1 MRVDVTP
8 KRIDLEQDTPF
19 SISITVTNTGDLIGG
34 YHLRVLGA
42 DPGWVRLETENLS
55 LFPDTTETVRAVVTI
70 PKGVGAG
77 DRRIAVQVRELTPP
91 QAISV
96 SEIDVRVP
104 ARQAL
109 KFALSP
115 MTVIC
120 GSTGRFGLVLENT
133 GNTVL
138 TTRPVGL
145 DPEEKIEFTFVPEVI
160 TLAPGEHAITDLR
173 TKARRRWF
181 GTPVVRTFTL
191 GTAPDEPV
199 DVVGPADLLDPPT
212 VPRRT
217 RVRPGAVAPAVPKI
231 EPLATGSMLQKAR
244 IARGAISLLSLLL
257 AVSVFAVV
265 ITIALSRL
273 VGVSAA
279 DRDLAIQV
287 AAARQADSSS
297 GSSTLGG
304 TVKLLTDGSP
314 AAGVAVE
321 LFDAAALASP
331 LTSTAT
337 NDKGAWT
344 IPSLP
349 QGTYKLRFRGAG
361 FAEIWY
367 PGALTGADAKPI
379 ELQTGQKLSNLAITL
394 GGLPATVSGSVLG
407 DDVAAAVLT
416 VSVPA
421 SDLPRGGAPPTPAPV
436 TTPGVVPALTAPRTA
451 PPTSAAPTSA
461 AAVTSAAPADSAN
474 GGAVVQTLPI
484 GSDGTFSVAD
494 LPSPAV
500 YDLTVSK
507 PGFATATQ
515 RIDLAGGEDRA
526 GVQLRL
532 RTGDGLIS
540 GTVTGPD
547 GPLPGAIVTAT
558 TGTTVVKTVSLT
570 EGAVGTFTLRGLVTP
585 GTYTV
590 TVTKDNFTTQSSTLT
605 LSAGQKLVGVQ
616 LAMAKSSGSL
626 TGSVTLLPAG
636 TPAPGV
642 TVTVTTGATTVTT
655 VTQSTGSVGAWN
667 VAGLP
672 VPGAYTVTFS
682 RSDLQS
688 QTVAVSLDANG
699 TLSGGAGTTGGGI
712 AVGMTSASAL
722 ITGTVTQRA
731 ASGSTQKVGEAVI
744 TLSSG
749 TNTYSVSSASLPSN
763 SLGRY
768 EITGIS
774 PGTYTLSAN
783 RPGTSPT
790 TVIVTVTAG
799 QVLHYDPVMIPPA
812 AITGVITSRSGTS
825 VFGLEVDL
833 YQASRYPATIYRS
846 TSTDVNGAYS
856 FPDVDAPQAYVV
868 EVRSTTAGAL
878 GSATLVLAAS
888 QAAVLDLLIGEI
900 PATTPATTTP
910 ATTTIPSSTPTTSS
924 TPVATTPITPVTT
937 TATTPTTASTTPSTT
952 STVPGVAPAGGS
964 TTSSST
970 SSPAVAPATGIPPAT
985 ASTP

>member
-1 MRVDVTP
+1 MRVSVTP
-8 KRIDLEQDTPF
+8 QRIELAEESPF
-19 SISITVTNTGDLIGG
+19 KVAITVTNTGDLIGG
-34 YHLRVLGA
+34 YHLRILGA
-42 DPGWVRLETENLS
+42 DPTWVRLESENLS
-55 LFPDTTETVRAVVTI
+55 LFPDTSQTVTATVTI
-70 PKGVGAG
+70 PRGLGAG

-96 SEIDVRVP
+96 AEIDIVVP

-109 KFALSP
+109 KMALSP

-120 GSTGRFGLVLENT
+120 GSTGRFGVVLENS
-133 GNTVL
+133 GNTTVEA
-138 TTRPVGL
+138 RPIGL
-145 DPEEKIEFTFVPEVI
+145 DPEEKIEFTFLPPVV
-160 TLAPGEHAITDLR
+160 TLAPGEHVITDMR
-173 TKARRRWF
+173 AKAKRRWF
-181 GTPVVRTFTL
+181 GTPVVRAFGL
-191 GTAPDEPV
+191 AIAPDE
-199 DVVGPADLLDPPT
+199 VVTNPAEPLVPWPAPT
-212 VPRRT
+212 G
-217 RVRPGAVAPAVPKI
+217 GARHRKVAGVVAPAPPKI

-244 IARGAISLLSLLL
+244 LARGAISLLSLLL

-287 AAARQADSSS
+287 AAARQSNSSS
-297 GSSTLGG
+297 GTSTLGG

-321 LFDAAALASP
+321 LFDANSLVSP

-337 NDKGAWT
+337 NAKGVWT
-344 IPSLP
+344 LPSLAE
-349 QGTYKLRFRGAG
+349 GSYKLRFRGAG

-367 PGALTGADAKPI
+367 PSALTGADAQAVQ
-379 ELQTGQKLSNLAITL
+379 LQAGQKLTNLAITL
-394 GGLPATVSGSVLG
+394 GGLPATVSGTVLG

-421 SDLPRGGAPPTPAPV
+421 ADLPRGGAPPTGAATLPLTTAQAVPSAGSPAV
-436 TTPGVVPALTAPRTA
+436 TKSSVARTTAAATTSA
-451 PPTSAAPTSA
+451 PP
-461 AAVTSAAPADSAN
+461 DSAN
-474 GGAVVQTLPI
+474 GGAVVQTVPI
-484 GSDGTFSVAD
+484 GADGTFTVPD

-500 YDLTVSK
+500 YDLTVTK
-507 PGFATATQ
+507 AGYATATQ
-515 RIDLAGGEDRA
+515 RIDLAGGEDRK

-547 GPLPGAIVTAT
+547 GPLAGAIVTAT
-558 TGTTVVKTVSLT
+558 TGKTVVKTVSLT
-570 EGAVGTFTLRGLVTP
+570 TGAVGTFTLRGLVTP

-590 TVTKDNFTTQSSTLT
+590 TVTKDNFTTASSTLT
-605 LSAGQKLVGVQ
+605 LATGQKLTGVQ

-626 TGSVTLLPAG
+626 TGLVTLLPAG
-636 TPAPGV
+636 KPAPGV
-642 TVTVTTGATTVTT
+642 AVTITTGETTVST
-655 VTQSTGSVGAWN
+655 VTQSTGSVGAWT

-682 RSDLQS
+682 RADLQS

-699 TLSGGAGTTGGGI
+699 KLTGGTGTANGGI
-712 AVGMTSASAL
+712 SVGMRSASAI
-722 ITGTVTQRA
+722 ITGTVTQR
-731 ASGSTQKVGEAVI
+731 SSNGSVQKVGQAVI

-749 TNTYSVSSASLPSN
+749 TDTYTVSSASLPSS

-768 EITGIS
+768 EITGIT

-799 QVLHYDPVMIPPA
+799 QVLTYDPVMIPPA
-812 AITGVITSRSGTS
+812 AISGHVRDRNSGSVI
-825 VFGLEVDL
+825 GLEVDL
-833 YQASRYPATIYRS
+833 YQASQYPAKIYR
-846 TSTDVNGAYS
+846 TTTTDATGAYS

-888 QAAVLDLLIGEI
+888 QAAVLDLTVGAITI
-900 PATTPATTTP
+900 VTPTATTPVVTTPAATTPAATTTTP
-910 ATTTIPSSTPTTSS
+910 TTTSSSPTTPTTTTTSS
-924 TPVATTPITPVTT
+924 TTSDLTP
-937 TATTPTTASTTPSTT
+937 
-952 STVPGVAPAGGS
+952 
-964 TTSSST
+964 
-970 SSPAVAPATGIPPAT
+970 PP
-985 ASTP
+985 